1 MVEVRDRIPG
11 DIYRQCVAIA
21 GSYYSMLKRR
31 RELEE
36 QILCGSPRSDGQP
49 KGSGTG
55 DPTARK
61 AERLVIAK
69 ERNEW
74 KIRAVEQ
81 AWCRMVDEMDR
92 DFIKQNV
99 FEHKFMK
106 EIDLPMSERTMQRKR
121 HQFMRYLAEEMGE
134 IL

>member
-1 MVEVRDRIPG
+1 MTDKTPKE
-11 DIYRQCVAIA
+11 IYSQCTALA
-21 GSYYSMLKRR
+21 KSYYAMLKRR
-31 RELEE
+31 KELEE
-36 QILCGSPRSDGQP
+36 QILYGSPCNDGQP

-81 AWCRMVDEMDR
+81 AWCRMIDETER
-92 DFIKQNV
+92 EFIKQNL
-99 FEHKFMK
+99 FEKIPMQC
-106 EIDLPMSERTMQRKR
+106 IDLPMSIRSMKYAREKYIN
-121 HQFMRYLAEEMGE
+121 FLAEEMGE
-134 IL
+134 I

>member
-1 MVEVRDRIPG
+1 MEVRDRIPKE
-11 DIYRQCVAIA
+11 IYSQCTALA
-21 GSYYSMLKRR
+21 KSYYAMLRR
-31 RELEE
+31 RKELEE
-36 QILCGSPRSDGQP
+36 QILYGSTCNDGQP

-81 AWCRMVDEMDR
+81 AWCRMIDETER
-92 DFIKQNV
+92 EFIKQNL
-99 FEHKFMK
+99 FEQIPMQC
-106 EIDLPMSERTMQRKR
+106 INLPMSIRSMKYAREKYIN
-121 HQFMRYLAEEMGE
+121 FLAEEMGE
-134 IL
+134 I